1 MWGLKVA
8 SSVYLVFT
16 TCRQPQTHMEQK
28 AQINYY
34 PVIEWQA
41 QPYHLLSSSYL
52 TPLYRALHVML
63 EQCPYIETRMAKLLS
78 RASCF
83 RGTDDGL
90 SMTNISLNK

>member
-8 SSVYLVFT
+8 SSMYLVFT

-34 PVIEWQA
+34 PVIEWQP

-83 RGTDDGL
+83 RGTDEA
-90 SMTNISLNK
+90 